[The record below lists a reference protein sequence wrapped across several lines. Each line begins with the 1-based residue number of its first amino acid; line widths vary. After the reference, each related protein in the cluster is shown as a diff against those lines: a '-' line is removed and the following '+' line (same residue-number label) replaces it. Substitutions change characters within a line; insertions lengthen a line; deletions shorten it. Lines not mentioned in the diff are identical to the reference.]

1 MTVEADLFSRLTGFA
16 GVAALV
22 GQKVYPVT
30 LPQGIHYPAISY
42 FRVSST
48 RPSAM
53 GRDIGIV
60 RARFQVDV
68 WAFDFDSSKAVAE
81 QVRLALQRY
90 SGTNSIEIIE
100 IFFLNEADTFEENTR
115 TYHQALD
122 FEVNY
127 RE

>member
-1 MTVEADLFSRLTGFA
+1 
-16 GVAALV
+16 
-22 GQKVYPVT
+22 
-30 LPQGIHYPAISY
+30 
-42 FRVSST
+42 
-48 RPSAM
+48 
-53 GRDIGIV
+53 
-60 RARFQVDV
+60 VDV